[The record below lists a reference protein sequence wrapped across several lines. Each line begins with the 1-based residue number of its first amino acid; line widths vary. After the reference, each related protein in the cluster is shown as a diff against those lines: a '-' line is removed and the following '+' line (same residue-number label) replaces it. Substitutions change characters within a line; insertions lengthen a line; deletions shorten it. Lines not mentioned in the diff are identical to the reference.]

1 MTLDQRL
8 ILLDRLGTEM
18 CEQVTLRRTQVKG
31 RLERWLYFEEQCRR
45 LMENIAK
52 CESAVVAY
60 NDLPIDDVIVLLQ
73 TVSGFMFH
81 CLWMK
86 SRWLDTVAIF
96 YVSVESSRFSAFLF
110 FVWFDGNLLRLQS

>member
-1 MTLDQRL
+1 MTLSLDVYKNQQKELSSERDRLAPLITAGDLMTLDQRL

-31 RLERWLYFEEQCRR
+31 QLERWLYFEEQCRR

-81 CLWMK
+81 CL
-86 SRWLDTVAIF
+86 
-96 YVSVESSRFSAFLF
+96 
-110 FVWFDGNLLRLQS
+110 